1 MPTSTCAANIEHS
14 CSLSICSRVEKLPG
28 QPRDIAVSDSNIVFI
43 ACGSSICMYR
53 QQQGVLVTHPL
64 PFEAT
69 SIGVSP
75 RGAQIAVGG
84 KVRRYREPRVSRRTS
99 IDLG

>member
-1 MPTSTCAANIEHS
+1 MPTSTFAAGTEHS
-14 CSLSICSRVEKLPG
+14 RSLSIYSRVEKLPG
-28 QPRDIAVSDSNIVFI
+28 QPRGIAVSDSNIVFI
-43 ACGSSICMYR
+43 ACGPSICMYR

-69 SIGVSP
+69 SIAVSP

-84 KVRRYREPRVSRRTS
+84 KVRRYHQSLVSGRTS
-99 IDLG
+99 IHLG